1 MNGLIASINPGLVLI
16 LAGMIAAVTPIQRAR
31 QLLALI
37 APVIAIVLLL
47 LAQRETDL
55 ATMSMMGFDM
65 VFYRVDSLSFIFGLA
80 FLIAAFINAI
90 YALHQ
95 DSPLEDSMGLAY
107 MGAAVA
113 AAFCGDFISLFVFW
127 ELTAAP
133 I

>member
-65 VFYRVDSLSFIFGLA
+65 VL
-80 FLIAAFINAI
+80 
-90 YALHQ
+90 
-95 DSPLEDSMGLAY
+95 
-107 MGAAVA
+107 
-113 AAFCGDFISLFVFW
+113 
-127 ELTAAP
+127 
-133 I
+133 